1 MEFNL
6 SYDYRSSRWLAVSV
20 TKVESALTVSKE
32 QFSGQ
37 ILIKAEPQEKFKVG
51 VQPLFY
57 FIIRYHNAIDAWT
70 MEANTFMGKPSKM
83 SGWNRHLCLYLW
95 EISQYQCVFDT
106 TPHVQNEC
114 VLLIATQMIHS

>member
-37 ILIKAEPQEKFKVG
+37 ILIKAEPQEKFKVSLSVCFNSFNSFLWYFYS
-51 VQPLFY
+51 VQGF
-57 FIIRYHNAIDAWT
+57 F
-70 MEANTFMGKPSKM
+70 GKPAVQTGSD
-83 SGWNRHLCLYLW
+83 R
-95 EISQYQCVFDT
+95 
-106 TPHVQNEC
+106 TPCKNVAVTEGN
-114 VLLIATQMIHS
+114 LLTSCHCWMF